1 MRVYEFVPDR
11 LQFDMFFST
20 ACLDLLLGVVHLP
33 VLGVQQCGCD
43 TAWFPFSRSLRVTSD
58 DRRIGIS
65 PERPIHFECN

>member
-43 TAWFPFSRSLRVTSD
+43 TAWFTLTLEFIILYSELIKQKRAWPCMCTL
-58 DRRIGIS
+58 
-65 PERPIHFECN
+65 

>member
-43 TAWFPFSRSLRVTSD
+43 TAWFTL
-58 DRRIGIS
+58 
-65 PERPIHFECN
+65 